1 MGMEEKILP
10 YTFDLRRIATDQART
25 KMIPQQS
32 DHGRTASPDRVAVAD
47 PLRAITAGD
56 AHDRRFLLD
65 E

>member
-10 YTFDLRRIATDQART
+10 YTFDLRRVATDQARA
-25 KMIPQQS
+25 KMIPQQR
-32 DHGRTASPDRVAVAD
+32 DHRRAAGPDRVAVAD
-47 PLRAITAGD
+47 PLRAIAAGD